1 MPQVNS
7 LLEQLDQG
15 KSVQELVREEKRRV
29 RKKLDRSTTK
39 HKRLKILEGKKEVG
53 RLSQSFLRMVCG
65 THYFRLCSGSVFVPT
80 VLLSVGTYIYIGLQR
95 LKVIQVSKQVKSRL
109 SLCFFCLLT
118 T

>member
-39 HKRLKILEGKKEVG
+39 LKRLKILQGKKEVG
-53 RLSQSFLRMVCG
+53 RLAQSSVLFFSLW
-65 THYFRLCSGSVFVPT
+65 SGV
-80 VLLSVGTYIYIGLQR
+80 
-95 LKVIQVSKQVKSRL
+95 
-109 SLCFFCLLT
+109 
-118 T
+118 